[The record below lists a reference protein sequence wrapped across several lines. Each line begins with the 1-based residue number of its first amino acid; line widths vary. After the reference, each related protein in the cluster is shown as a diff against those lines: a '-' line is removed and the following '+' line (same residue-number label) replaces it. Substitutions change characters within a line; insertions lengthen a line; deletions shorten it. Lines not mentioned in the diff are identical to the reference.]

1 MMNIFTRTKLI
12 AVRGGAA
19 VSFGAFPR
27 LIAAI

>member
-1 MMNIFTRTKLI
+1 MMNIFTRTELI

>member
-1 MMNIFTRTKLI
+1 MMNITRTKLI

-19 VSFGAFPR
+19 ISFGAFPR